1 MAANLKRALK
11 NLLWLTGCMVCFTGE
26 PLAAE
31 QLTDPTRPAIGLV
44 PGLSGEAYGANQGA
58 PAPDLQSVIISRKHE
73 AAIINGTE
81 VGVGEKYGDAV
92 LTLVNE
98 TCVVLMGPQ
107 GRQVMHMFPTVN
119 MSKDEL
125 ACVKRQTLQPI
136 SKPANKAKKITKAK
150 SVKRAVICAPD
161 ETKNGSGK

>member
-11 NLLWLTGCMVCFTGE
+11 NLPWLTGCMVCFSGV

-44 PGLSGEAYGANQGA
+44 PGLPGEGYGANQSA
-58 PAPDLQSVIISRKHE
+58 PAPDLQSVIISRKRE

-81 VGVGEKYGDAV
+81 IGVGEKYGDAV
-92 LTLVNE
+92 LTRVNE
-98 TCVVLMGPQ
+98 TCVVLTGPQ
-107 GRQVMHMFPTVN
+107 GRRVMHMFPTVN

-136 SKPANKAKKITKAK
+136 SKPANKAKKITQAKAR
-150 SVKRAVICAPD
+150 KRAVVCVPD
-161 ETKNGSGK
+161 EAKNGSGK